1 MPNNKDMDALG
12 ALLGL
17 GIMGAILDSDG
28 KGTPNLSDLIAKMQ
42 KEQTKSSNS
51 KPENPFNFDPAAA
64 AKKSASTAK
73 QLYDAYVEVGFTQEQ
88 AFELVKGILTPK
100 H

>member
-17 GIMGAILDSDG
+17 GIMGAILDSSE
-28 KGTPNLSDLIAKMQ
+28 KGTPDIGDMLKKAKQ
-42 KEQTKSSNS
+42 GQT
-51 KPENPFNFDPAAA
+51 NPHFNADPAAM

-73 QLYDAYVEVGFTQEQ
+73 QLYDAYVDAGFTQTQ
-88 AFELVKGILTPK
+88 AFELVKGILTAK
-100 H
+100 TH

>member
-1 MPNNKDMDALG
+1 MNNPF
-12 ALLGL
+12 GL
-17 GIMGAILDSDG
+17 PDEVMTAIVTAVLNQQ
-28 KGTPNLSDLIAKMQ
+28 TQA
-42 KEQTKSSNS
+42 TKSSKS
-51 KPENPFNFDPAAA
+51 ENPFNIDPAAM

-88 AFELVKGILTPK
+88 AFELVKGILTARK